1 MFVFLPESSVG
12 NLMPKAKALG
22 DDAFGKRLGLE
33 GGTLMDGIGAIIQEA
48 PESSLTPF
56 VW

>member
-12 NLMPKAKALG
+12 NLMPKAK
-22 DDAFGKRLGLE
+22 AFGKRLGLE